1 MWKSASN
8 GITRELR
15 RANVKYAT
23 KRIAAYTAEKAAVKT
38 TIKVAVGRFGLG
50 AIGSAIFA
58 LKLARTKR

>member
-1 MWKSASN
+1 MF
-8 GITRELR
+8 
-15 RANVKYAT
+15 KYAT